1 MSILNKL
8 DPQVRRSA
16 AIVLAILGVILPMF
30 LAGSPAEPYAARNA
44 VGLFL
49 LVAACTWGPAL
60 WLVWDLGVSG
70 SALPAPQRTNKAAA
84 VPTRANDL
92 QSGTANDGSV
102 MNNYEPSNRRERRA
116 AEKAT
121 RREEGQKRAAAQ
133 RTQNKRAH

>member
-1 MSILNKL
+1 MRILNKL

-30 LAGSPAEPYAARNA
+30 LAGAPAEPYAARNA

-49 LVAACTWGPAL
+49 LVAVCTWGPAL
-60 WLVWDLGVSG
+60 WLVWDLGVGG
-70 SALPAPQRTNKAAA
+70 STLPAPQRPSKAPAA
-84 VPTRANDL
+84 PARANDL
-92 QSGTANDGSV
+92 QRGMADDGSV
-102 MNNYEPSNRRERRA
+102 MNNYAPSNRRERRA

-133 RTQNKRAH
+133 RAQNKR